1 MDSLRG
7 QPNPES
13 RVRAE
18 HIDRSTSQPFLVSSR
33 NALRDET
40 KNGCEGDYDAIH
52 WLSLLVLYIFMRGFS
67 PGKLVFTSHQK
78 LA

>member
-18 HIDRSTSQPFLVSSR
+18 HIDRSI
-33 NALRDET
+33 
-40 KNGCEGDYDAIH
+40 DY
-52 WLSLLVLYIFMRGFS
+52 VLKIYFS
-67 PGKLVFTSHQK
+67 HVADDWYVL
-78 LA
+78 

>member
-18 HIDRSTSQPFLVSSR
+18 HIDRSIPPQVSQLFPAKF
-33 NALRDET
+33 EFC
-40 KNGCEGDYDAIH
+40 NGGRPKPEITAQLIT
-52 WLSLLVLYIFMRGFS
+52 LLVDI
-67 PGKLVFTSHQK
+67 KT
-78 LA
+78 

>member
-18 HIDRSTSQPFLVSSR
+18 HIDRSKQR
-33 NALRDET
+33 N
-40 KNGCEGDYDAIH
+40 
-52 WLSLLVLYIFMRGFS
+52 FFGFS
-67 PGKLVFTSHQK
+67 FFTPLEHICVVRANIKGNQQSVVE
-78 LA
+78 LNA

>member
-18 HIDRSTSQPFLVSSR
+18 HIDRSIAK
-33 NALRDET
+33 ALFQIVRSFQLNRCN
-40 KNGCEGDYDAIH
+40 KH
-52 WLSLLVLYIFMRGFS
+52 
-67 PGKLVFTSHQK
+67 
-78 LA
+78 